1 MAGYLDEYGVTDAR
15 RERLRKR
22 IIIWAALA
30 IVIGTSAF
38 FYLRNW
44 SEERTVDRFLTLLK
58 QQKYQEAY
66 EQWRTPDSAKFYPPE
81 KFAEDWGAT
90 GVYKNAAG
98 LQIRIVDS
106 CNDGVVF
113 DMAYP
118 GADDFGLWVER
129 KTKIISFAPWP
140 RCPGPHLH
148 IWEFLKSRFG
158 GGG

>member
-22 IIIWAALA
+22 IIIWGLLA
-30 IVIGTSAF
+30 VIIGTSAF
-38 FYLRNW
+38 FYFRNW
-44 SEERTVDRFLTLLK
+44 GEERALGRFVTLLK

-66 EQWRTPDSAKFYPPE
+66 QQWQTPDSAKFYPPE
-81 KFAEDWGAT
+81 KFAEDWGPT

-106 CNDGVVF
+106 CNTGVVF
-113 DMAYP
+113 EMAYP

-129 KTKIISFAPWP
+129 QTKIISFAPWP
-140 RCPGPHLH
+140 RCPGPHMH